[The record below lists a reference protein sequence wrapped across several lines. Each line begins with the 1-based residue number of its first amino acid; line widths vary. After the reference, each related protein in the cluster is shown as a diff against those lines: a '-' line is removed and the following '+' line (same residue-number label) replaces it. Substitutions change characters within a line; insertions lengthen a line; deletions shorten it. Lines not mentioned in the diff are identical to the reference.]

1 MMRCVY
7 ARGSDLDINLNICV
21 LQVKMTCMLSRRER
35 SRLQLGPEPVG
46 SVVRD
51 ALNLTEA
58 VATRLQ
64 HLVVRIFDM
73 HSGSRILMVGPAC

>member
-1 MMRCVY
+1 
-7 ARGSDLDINLNICV
+7 
-21 LQVKMTCMLSRRER
+21 MTCMLSRRER
-35 SRLQLGPEPVG
+35 SRLQLGPEPVH